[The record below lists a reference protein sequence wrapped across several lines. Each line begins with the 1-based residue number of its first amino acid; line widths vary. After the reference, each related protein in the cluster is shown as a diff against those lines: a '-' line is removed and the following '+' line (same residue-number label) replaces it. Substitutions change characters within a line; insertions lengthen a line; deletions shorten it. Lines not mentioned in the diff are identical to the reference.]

1 MLIFSTPLKIKHLW
15 QAKDGNFLA
24 QASNMHSSIVIW
36 WVDFWSVWALLQQN
50 IQIKLIKLLLQ
61 MLLMKSKVNK
71 SIRMY
76 QLNIIDVRDC
86 PNDVDRVKKTERL
99 KGPLIFYDRQI
110 LKVKS
115 A

>member
-1 MLIFSTPLKIKHLW
+1 
-15 QAKDGNFLA
+15 
-24 QASNMHSSIVIW
+24 
-36 WVDFWSVWALLQQN
+36 
-50 IQIKLIKLLLQ
+50 

-86 PNDVDRVKKTERL
+86 PNDFDRVKKTERL